1 MEHTLPSRTWDLI
14 QRQSPWRQ
22 MSIADFKRTLPEKER
37 WLTGHLTRLLQMSS
51 TKRHQVIL
59 GPRRTGKTTIL
70 NQTAARLIES
80 GVSPQMIYGMSLD
93 HPGYS
98 PEDLEPIVLA
108 LLASSEASDDNP
120 LYLFIDEI
128 VRSPQWGLWLK
139 IFHDQKL
146 PVRIA
151 ATSSAVENLRA
162 ERRESGPGRWD
173 EHYLMPMQFLE
184 YAQLKGWEHERLS
197 EDRET
202 LADRL
207 RTLPSSFRPTRQMI
221 DQIFAYGLLGGFPET
236 MSADIIESSD
246 SHQVLIETQ
255 NILYGNVVERV
266 AYKVIP
272 QITAVRE
279 TGTLET
285 LLYALAGLIGETFEA
300 SNLSQDLGVSR
311 QTINAYTDYLSNA
324 YLLFTLPRYSK
335 SSTGSRGRKL
345 YFVEGAIANGLRG
358 GGEIYKTDPVRWGHI
373 LENMAAS
380 TLRTLSLHEGK
391 QRSLCYWKD
400 KYEVDLIY
408 NDSDTPVAFEIS
420 NYAAHNTRGLR
431 SLIDRHAEFHGR
443 SYLVTP
449 EAPVTPAEYTANG
462 IGTLPLYAFLAC
474 VAEHTVAARIR
485 RANAQM
491 QLNLASP

>member
-1 MEHTLPSRTWDLI
+1 MEHTLPSRIWDLI
-14 QRQSPWRQ
+14 QRQSLWRQ
-22 MSIADFKRTLPEKER
+22 MPIADFKRTLPERER

-93 HPGYS
+93 HPGYA

-108 LLASSEASDDNP
+108 LLASSGASDDNP

-128 VRSPQWGLWLK
+128 VRSPQWAIWLK
-139 IFHDQKL
+139 AFYDQKL

-151 ATSSAVENLRA
+151 ATSSAVENLRS

-184 YAQLKGWEHERLS
+184 YSQLKGWGHEQLT

-207 RTLPSSFRPTRQMI
+207 RTLPSSFRSTQQTI

-236 MSADIIESSD
+236 MSADILGSPD

-266 AYKVIP
+266 AYKDIP
-272 QITAVRE
+272 LIAAVRE
-279 TGTLET
+279 NGTLET
-285 LLYALAGLIGETFEA
+285 LLYTLAGLIGETFEA

-335 SSTGSRGRKL
+335 SSTSSRGRKL

-358 GGEIYKTDPVRWGHI
+358 GGEIYKTDPVKWGHI

-391 QRSLCYWKD
+391 QRALCYWKD
-400 KYEVDLIY
+400 KYEADLIY
-408 NDSDTPVAFEIS
+408 SDSDTPVAFEIS
-420 NYAAHNTRGLR
+420 NYAGRHAKGLQ
-431 SLIDRHAEFHGR
+431 SLINRHTEFHGR

-474 VAEHTVAARIR
+474 VAEHTIAARIR

-491 QLNLASP
+491 QLNLANP